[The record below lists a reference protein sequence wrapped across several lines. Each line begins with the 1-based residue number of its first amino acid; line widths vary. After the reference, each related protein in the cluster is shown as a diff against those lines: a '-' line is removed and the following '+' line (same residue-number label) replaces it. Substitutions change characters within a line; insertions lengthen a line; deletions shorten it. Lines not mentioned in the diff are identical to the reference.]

1 MNTPKQTDKL
11 VVAALYQFTEI
22 YDLPQKQSDLLS
34 ICRSRNVRGTLILA
48 TEGING
54 TISGRGHHIKT
65 VIQHI
70 IDWPEIADL
79 DVKYSSSTDQN
90 FNRVKVKIKKEIVTM
105 GVSRVNAK
113 KDAGKHVEAK
123 DWNKLISRE
132 DIALIDVRNKFEI
145 EVGRFKGSIG
155 PNTDSFSDFPDWVTQ
170 HSTELAGKPAIAMYC
185 TGGIR
190 CEKASAYMKSMGFG
204 EIYHLKGGILKY
216 LEEIAAPESLWE
228 GECFVFDDRVSL
240 THGLEEGAYTLC
252 YGCQDP
258 LTEQDRESQFFEEGV
273 TCPKCYNVLSD
284 SKKARSR
291 ERQKQIS
298 IARSRGTNH
307 LGSKANHKAY
317 N

>member
-34 ICRSRNVRGTLILA
+34 ICRSRNVHGTLILA

-240 THGLEEGAYTLC
+240 THGLEEGGYTLC

-258 LTEQDRESQFFEEGV
+258 LTEQDRESQFFEDGV

-307 LGSKANHKAY
+307 LGSKANHKAG

>member
-123 DWNKLISRE
+123 DWNELISRE

>member
-1 MNTPKQTDKL
+1 MDTPKQTDKL

-22 YDLPQKQSDLLS
+22 YDLPQKQSELLS

-123 DWNKLISRE
+123 DWNKLINRE

-170 HSTELAGKPAIAMYC
+170 HSTELAAKPAIAMYC

-204 EIYHLKGGILKY
+204 KIYHLKGGILKY

-307 LGSKANHKAY
+307 LGSKANHKAC

>member
-34 ICRSRNVRGTLILA
+34 ICRSRNVHGTLILA

-123 DWNKLISRE
+123 DWNELISRE

>member
-190 CEKASAYMKSMGFG
+190 CERASAYMKSMGFG

-258 LTEQDRESQFFEEGV
+258 LTEQDRESQFFEDGV

-307 LGSKANHKAY
+307 LGSKANHKAC

>member
-1 MNTPKQTDKL
+1 MDTPKQTDKL

-22 YDLPQKQSDLLS
+22 YDLPQKQSELLS

-70 IDWPEIADL
+70 IDWPEIAEL

-90 FNRVKVKIKKEIVTM
+90 FNRMKVKIREEIVTM

-123 DWNKLISRE
+123 DWNKLINRE

-170 HSTELAGKPAIAMYC
+170 HSTELAAKPAIAMYC

-204 EIYHLKGGILKY
+204 KIYHLKGGILKY
-216 LEEIAAPESLWE
+216 LEEIAASESLWE

-258 LTEQDRESQFFEEGV
+258 LSEQDRESQFFEEGV

-291 ERQKQIS
+291 ERQKQIL
-298 IARSRGTNH
+298 IARSRGSNH
-307 LGSKANHKAY
+307 LGSTANHKDY